1 MRGGALM
8 KRWTERNRGSII
20 VEITDG
26 KVTDLGVVGGIPEM
40 SASVAILIEN
50 MAKSSNTNGKEIID
64 CIATILEK

>member
-1 MRGGALM
+1 M
-8 KRWTERNRGSII
+8 KTWTERNRGSFI

-26 KVTDLGVVGGIPEM
+26 KVTDLGVVGGVAEM

-50 MAKSSNTNGKEIID
+50 MAKGSNTNVKGIID

>member
-1 MRGGALM
+1 M
-8 KRWTERNRGSII
+8 KGWTERNRGSII

-26 KVTDLGVVGGIPEM
+26 KVTDLGVIGGVAEM

-50 MAKSSNTNGKEIID
+50 MAKGSNTNVKGIID